1 MPRNYNINDNTGG
14 TNMVGRAYTP
24 QVAPWNR
31 DDDDVSVQRSLR
43 DDAQE
48 WRDRRDD
55 RDMRSLDREYDY
67 RSRDRYG
74 REPDAYYRRDL
85 VPGYGDER
93 RGFHNAGRNDHEYQ
107 SDDRT
112 YYNQVGYRD
121 ERDDERRAGH
131 RKHWENREPDYR
143 YQYNDYQRADEREMR
158 RDNQAR
164 YARQEDASGY
174 RSRSDRDGWMSRE
187 RSDYGREGY
196 DRDRYNDGERYYARN
211 DEERG
216 RWNRR

>member
-31 DDDDVSVQRSLR
+31 DDDDVSVRRSLR
-43 DDAQE
+43 DDPQE

-67 RSRDRYG
+67 RRRDRYG

-85 VPGYGDER
+85 VPGYGDDR
-93 RGFHNAGRNDHEYQ
+93 AGYSADHERE
-107 SDDRT
+107 DRH
-112 YYNQVGYRD
+112 
-121 ERDDERRAGH
+121 RAGH

-143 YQYNDYQRADEREMR
+143 YQYNDYQRTDEREIR

-164 YARQEDASGY
+164 YARQEDAGGY
-174 RSRSDRDGWMSRE
+174 RSRNDRDGWMSRE
-187 RSDYGREGY
+187 RSDHGREDY
-196 DRDRYNDGERYYARN
+196 DRDRYNDRERYYARN
-211 DEERG
+211 DEDRS